1 MLYICVMAKS
11 SPWNDLLKPQNQ
23 KYLFIGDSQTN
34 TNANNFSQLLMGYLG
49 IINPNQVKVL
59 QKDGA
64 LTSWMKLALIQELSK
79 NQYDY
84 VVIWGGYNDM
94 YGKTQPSQAKFDVV
108 KNLQDMVAL
117 VRRSTGAN
125 QISRSKAVVINMH
138 CDRLRSPSLRFANN
152 EKEMDSLYKMIQ
164 GQVPANYVVPTRAIT
179 GGCVTNANQL
189 ISRRGQFCQ
198 PNDKLCHLNR
208 TGNEAIAKNIYY
220 NYLMRAKW

>member
-1 MLYICVMAKS
+1 MAKS

-49 IINPNQVKVL
+49 ITNPNQVKVL

>member
-1 MLYICVMAKS
+1 MAKS

-49 IINPNQVKVL
+49 ITNPNQVKVL

-164 GQVPANYVVPTRAIT
+164 GQVPANHVVPTRAIT

>member
-49 IINPNQVKVL
+49 ITNPNQVKVL

-164 GQVPANYVVPTRAIT
+164 GQVPANHVVPTRAIT

>member
-1 MLYICVMAKS
+1 MAKS

-49 IINPNQVKVL
+49 ITNPNQVKVL

-208 TGNEAIAKNIYY
+208 SGNEAIAKNIYY

>member
-49 IINPNQVKVL
+49 ITNPNQVKVL